1 MVELLTMLFEAC
13 GAKFR
18 IQGEFLDETN
28 VDDVVVALVNMAA
41 QGTIE
46 DFQSSK
52 KKEFRSFKENLVS
65 FWDNLV
71 SECQNGPL
79 FDQVLF
85 DKCMDYV
92 IALS

>member
-1 MVELLTMLFEAC
+1 M
-13 GAKFR
+13 
-18 IQGEFLDETN
+18 
-28 VDDVVVALVNMAA
+28 
-41 QGTIE
+41 
-46 DFQSSK
+46 
-52 KKEFRSFKENLVS
+52 S

-92 IALS
+92 IALSWLVLPLFVTRSSKYLIFEIT